1 MQSMKA
7 RKALLDD
14 AIVECAVSIIW
25 DLFIHIPSCHFWVVI
40 RRIYIVRFKAEFKT
54 KQETTPTTITD
65 KGKIQ
70 DSRKMNKTLPVW
82 FLVSFLEQVLRSR
95 LCSWS

>member
-1 MQSMKA
+1 MQSVKA

-14 AIVECAVSIIW
+14 TIVECAVSRIW
-25 DLFIHIPSCHFWVVI
+25 HLFIHIPSCYLWVVI
-40 RRIYIVRFKAEFKT
+40 RRINIVRSKAEFKT

-70 DSRKMNKTLPVW
+70 DSRK
-82 FLVSFLEQVLRSR
+82 
-95 LCSWS
+95 